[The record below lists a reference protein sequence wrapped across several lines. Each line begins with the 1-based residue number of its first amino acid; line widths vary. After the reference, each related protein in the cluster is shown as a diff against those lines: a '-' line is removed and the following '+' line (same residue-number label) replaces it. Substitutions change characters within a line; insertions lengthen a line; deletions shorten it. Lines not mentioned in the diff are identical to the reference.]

1 MFAPYFT
8 KSGYSDRVVL
18 LLLCRILYWIT
29 EVLMQIGASQFG
41 VMLMWHHGFFF
52 YGLAVPVMP
61 NGHYGG
67 SPMVDEAFTLTL
79 HTSRNSNACYPLSYL
94 VNYSIYL
101 SLDCGVLISIYKCHC
116 SFSRYFV
123 LQISLL

>member
-1 MFAPYFT
+1 MSYF
-8 KSGYSDRVVL
+8 
-18 LLLCRILYWIT
+18 ILNNRSAYADWSISIWRNAHVT
-29 EVLMQIGASQFG
+29 SR
-41 VMLMWHHGFFF
+41 FFF